1 MTGGTTRIRQYERGD
16 APMARVG
23 YMRGV
28 ILQDGSFNF
37 NGRTVWIADEAAGG
51 DHVAV
56 GDLFVEAEDPARL
69 LAGGA
74 E

>member
-1 MTGGTTRIRQYERGD
+1 MTEIRQYERGD
-16 APMARVG
+16 APEVRVG